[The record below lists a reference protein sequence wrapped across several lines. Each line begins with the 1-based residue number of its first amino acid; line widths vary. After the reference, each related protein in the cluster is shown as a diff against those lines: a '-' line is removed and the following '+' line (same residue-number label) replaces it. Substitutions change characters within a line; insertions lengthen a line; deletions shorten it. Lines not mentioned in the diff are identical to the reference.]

1 MKKLSIGVVLLL
13 VVLSYLVVRNQQQT
27 VVKEEPSPEARSIC
41 YIWNTE
47 AGDSASLSMTF
58 TGEGG
63 SVVNGFFNWR
73 PAEKDSKTG
82 AFTGTAGPLDQS
94 SMSRTA
100 NLWWEASAEG
110 TTVTEE
116 LQVVFGDGSAAHIVV
131 ESAERARSLLCTA
144 GVVAAAEEV
153 SARIVPH
160 REAGSLA
167 GLLDGGVQRE
177 GIAAHRRRFQ
187 SCGGP
192 LTRFFIFF
200 QFGAVGLFGKFLPHV
215 LHHARVGIGKFDV
228 KSRARAERHVALGLL
243 HHIVLCRGNGGK
255 SQKKREEEREGG
267 FELHKFQIV
276 SVLKKRFD

>member
-116 LQVVFGDGSAAHIVV
+116 LQVVFGDGSAGVGFGEMRDRGDGVYVYADK
-131 ESAERARSLLCTA
+131 SALSYEPTL
-144 GVVAAAEEV
+144 
-153 SARIVPH
+153 
-160 REAGSLA
+160 
-167 GLLDGGVQRE
+167 
-177 GIAAHRRRFQ
+177 
-187 SCGGP
+187 
-192 LTRFFIFF
+192 
-200 QFGAVGLFGKFLPHV
+200 
-215 LHHARVGIGKFDV
+215 
-228 KSRARAERHVALGLL
+228 
-243 HHIVLCRGNGGK
+243 
-255 SQKKREEEREGG
+255 SQTDCDDPAIK
-267 FELHKFQIV
+267 
-276 SVLKKRFD
+276 